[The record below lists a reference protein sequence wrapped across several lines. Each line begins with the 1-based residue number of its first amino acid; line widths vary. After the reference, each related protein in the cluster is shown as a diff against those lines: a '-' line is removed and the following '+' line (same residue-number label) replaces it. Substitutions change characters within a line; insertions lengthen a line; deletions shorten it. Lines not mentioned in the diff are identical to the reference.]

1 MLSQSSTKELASA
14 VSRIEM
20 RIRKNLADIA
30 NYQAIIAKLE
40 AENAT
45 LTSKKTDL
53 VNDIPEPVVEESVE
67 PIKEI

>member
-45 LTSKKTDL
+45 MTNKKTDL
-53 VNDIPEPVVEESVE
+53 VKDIPEPVVEEPVE

>member
-45 LTSKKTDL
+45 MTNKKAEL
-53 VNDIPEPVVEESVE
+53 VKDIPEPVVEEPEE

>member
-14 VSRIEM
+14 VSRTEM

-40 AENAT
+40 VENAT

-53 VNDIPEPVVEESVE
+53 VKDIPEPVVEEPVE